1 MAYVKKTWKPRISQY
16 PGRRRMVGTGE
27 ANTYDIT
34 RAEGTVTQ
42 TGDAFSAANMN
53 DLETRIGNEFTAIN
67 NNLSPLL
74 CGNVASVTK
83 TVNTNASGTYTEV
96 YSYTATQKVTIT
108 ITGYFEFSGT
118 VTNGIRSY
126 RLIDTGVNYPMT
138 CQIMPVTLGF
148 STYIPIYFKKQL
160 SVGEKIS
167 IEINAYGAQASV
179 STDVRLN
186 IIT

>member
-67 NNLSPLL
+67 NNLAGKADAEDTLKLRTKLYQANINTGGQTTITLDYNADDL
-74 CGNVASVTK
+74 CAFLISVTGESNAAA
-83 TVNTNASGTYTEV
+83 VSGHLLGNTSAKPTSVYLANATSG
-96 YSYTATQKVTIT
+96 
-108 ITGYFEFSGT
+108 
-118 VTNGIRSY
+118 
-126 RLIDTGVNYPMT
+126 GVNQWCYAT
-138 CQIMPVTLGF
+138 
-148 STYIPIYFKKQL
+148 
-160 SVGEKIS
+160 VGYLYK
-167 IEINAYGAQASV
+167 
-179 STDVRLN
+179 
-186 IIT
+186 

>member
-67 NNLSPLL
+67 NNLAGKADAEDTLKLRTKLYQANINTGGQTTITLDYNADDL
-74 CGNVASVTK
+74 CAFLISVTGESNAAA
-83 TVNTNASGTYTEV
+83 VSGHLLGNTSAKPTSVYLANATSG
-96 YSYTATQKVTIT
+96 
-108 ITGYFEFSGT
+108 
-118 VTNGIRSY
+118 
-126 RLIDTGVNYPMT
+126 GVNQWCYAM
-138 CQIMPVTLGF
+138 
-148 STYIPIYFKKQL
+148 
-160 SVGEKIS
+160 VGYLYK
-167 IEINAYGAQASV
+167 
-179 STDVRLN
+179 
-186 IIT
+186 